1 MQRRK
6 KLIFWRIEKR
16 LKQKDIAEK
25 LGVTNGHYSSIE
37 KGITNPSYEIL
48 VRFKDEFKV
57 PDVLTLFEKEHTN
70 GY

>member
-16 LKQKDIAEK
+16 LRQKDIAEK
-25 LGVTNGHYSSIE
+25 LGITNGHYSSIE
-37 KGITNPSYEIL
+37 KGISNPSYEMLIKFQD
-48 VRFKDEFKV
+48 VFKV
-57 PDVLTLFEKEHTN
+57 TDILSLFEKEGQN

>member
-1 MQRRK
+1 LQRRK

-16 LKQKDIAEK
+16 LRQKDIAER

-37 KGITNPSYEIL
+37 KGINNPSYEIL
-48 VRFKDEFKV
+48 MRFRDEFKV
-57 PDVLTLFEKEHTN
+57 NDVVSLFEKENQN

>member
-16 LKQKDIAEK
+16 LRQKDIAEK
-25 LGVTNGHYSSIE
+25 LGITNGHYSSIE
-37 KGITNPSYEIL
+37 KGISNPSYEMLTKFQDI
-48 VRFKDEFKV
+48 FKV
-57 PDVLTLFEKEHTN
+57 TDIMSLFEKEGQN

>member
-6 KLIFWRIEKR
+6 RLIFWRIEKR

>member
-16 LKQKDIAEK
+16 LRQKDIAEK
-25 LGVTNGHYSSIE
+25 LGITNGHYSSIE
-37 KGITNPSYEIL
+37 KGINNPSYDML
-48 VRFKDEFKV
+48 ARFQNVFKV
-57 PDVLTLFEKEHTN
+57 SDVISLFEKEGQN

>member
-16 LKQKDIAEK
+16 LRQKDIAEK

-37 KGITNPSYEIL
+37 KGIVNPSYEML
-48 VRFKDEFKV
+48 SRFQEVFKV
-57 PDVLTLFEKEHTN
+57 PDIISLFEKEGQN